1 MINGRRVGVVLPAY
15 NAATTL
21 ARTLAELDREV
32 IDEIV
37 LVDDASTDQTVP
49 VAREL
54 GLEPISHEL
63 NVGYG
68 GNQKTCYRRVLELGA
83 DIIVMV
89 HPDYQYS
96 PLLVPAMASM
106 IAYGEYDLVLGSRI
120 LAQNS
125 VARGMPRYKYVANRF
140 LTLVENVFL
149 QQKLSEYH
157 TGLRAF
163 SSTLLAAL
171 PFERNSDDFV
181 FDNQIIAQAISVGAR
196 IGEVSC
202 PTRYETDS
210 SSINLSRSIQY
221 GVGVLRTCGQY
232 QLHKHGLRRY
242 SFLDLEPGAVQAQ
255 PPLPLTRH
263 LRSGTRPTPTASAEA
278 GVRGHWLSETAVYAR
293 RTLRTACTT
302 GKAGRLRG
310 MHVSSLPGGR
320 T

>member
-15 NAATTL
+15 NAAATL

-140 LTLVENVFL
+140 LTFVENIFL

-163 SSTLLAAL
+163 SSTLLAGL

-181 FDNQIIAQAISVGAR
+181 FDNQIIAQAVSAGAR

-210 SSINLSRSIQY
+210 SSINLRRSIRY
-221 GVGVLRTCGQY
+221 GLGVLRTCGQY
-232 QLHKHGLRRY
+232 RLHKHGLRGCPY
-242 SFLDLEPGAVQAQ
+242 LDFDPAEVITRLPSAAPVAEPPAKVNQSARTDGSHEGSGECRSHLTQVPRPASKRAR
-255 PPLPLTRH
+255 PRRLPDL
-263 LRSGTRPTPTASAEA
+263 A
-278 GVRGHWLSETAVYAR
+278 GMNE
-293 RTLRTACTT
+293 
-302 GKAGRLRG
+302 
-310 MHVSSLPGGR
+310 PQGGV

>member
-1 MINGRRVGVVLPAY
+1 MINGRRIGVVLPAY
-15 NAATTL
+15 NAEATL
-21 ARTLAELDREV
+21 ARTVAELDREIV
-32 IDEIV
+32 DEIV
-37 LVDDASTDQTVP
+37 LVDDASTDQTVTL
-49 VAREL
+49 AREL
-54 GLEPISHEL
+54 GLEPISHTL
-63 NVGYG
+63 NLGYG

-140 LTLVENVFL
+140 LTFVENVLL

-163 SSTLLAAL
+163 SSTLLASL

-181 FDNQIIAQAISVGAR
+181 FDNQIIAQAVSVGAR

-202 PTRYETDS
+202 PTRYQTES
-210 SSINLSRSIQY
+210 SSINLRRSIKY
-221 GVGVLRTCGQY
+221 GFGVLRVSGQY
-232 QLHKHGLRRY
+232 RLRKHGIRHY
-242 SFLDLEPGAVQAQ
+242 PYLDFDPALVLARLQATGAAA
-255 PPLPLTRH
+255 
-263 LRSGTRPTPTASAEA
+263 TATATANESA
-278 GVRGHWLSETAVYAR
+278 
-293 RTLRTACTT
+293 RTD
-302 GKAGRLRG
+302 G
-310 MHVSSLPGGR
+310 
-320 T
+320 

>member
-1 MINGRRVGVVLPAY
+1 MINGRRIGVVLPAY
-15 NAATTL
+15 NAEATL
-21 ARTLAELDREV
+21 ARTVAELDRDV

-37 LVDDASTDQTVP
+37 LVDDASTDQTVTL
-49 VAREL
+49 ARDL
-54 GLEPISHEL
+54 GLEPIRHESNL
-63 NVGYG
+63 GYG

-140 LTLVENVFL
+140 LTFVENVLL

-163 SSTLLAAL
+163 SSTLLASL
-171 PFERNSDDFV
+171 PFDRNSDDFV
-181 FDNQIIAQAISVGAR
+181 FDNQILAQAVTVGAR

-202 PTRYETDS
+202 PTRYQTES
-210 SSINLSRSIQY
+210 SSINLRRSIRY
-221 GVGVLRTCGQY
+221 GFGVLRVSGQY
-232 QLHKHGLRRY
+232 WLRKRGLRHY
-242 SFLDLEPGAVQAQ
+242 AYLDFDPALVLA
-255 PPLPLTRH
+255 
-263 LRSGTRPTPTASAEA
+263 
-278 GVRGHWLSETAVYAR
+278 
-293 RTLRTACTT
+293 TLQTT
-302 GKAGRLRG
+302 GAAAKAAAT
-310 MHVSSLPGGR
+310 VSESAR
-320 T
+320 ADD

>member
-1 MINGRRVGVVLPAY
+1 
-15 NAATTL
+15 
-21 ARTLAELDREV
+21 
-32 IDEIV
+32 
-37 LVDDASTDQTVP
+37 
-49 VAREL
+49 
-54 GLEPISHEL
+54 
-63 NVGYG
+63 
-68 GNQKTCYRRVLELGA
+68 
-83 DIIVMV
+83 V

-140 LTLVENVFL
+140 LTLVENIFL

-171 PFERNSDDFV
+171 PFDRNSDDFV

-210 SSINLSRSIQY
+210 SSINLGRSIQY
-221 GVGVLRTCGQY
+221 GLGVLRTCGQY
-232 QLHKHGLRRY
+232 QLHKHGLRHY
-242 SFLDLEPGAVQAQ
+242 AFLDLEPDAVHA
-255 PPLPLTRH
+255 
-263 LRSGTRPTPTASAEA
+263 
-278 GVRGHWLSETAVYAR
+278 
-293 RTLRTACTT
+293 
-302 GKAGRLRG
+302 RLRPAAATANPSPEVRDSA
-310 MHVSSLPGGR
+310 HVDG
-320 T
+320 